1 MARKR
6 RTLTP
11 TQQEYRKQVRRIK
24 QFIRRAE
31 KRGYQFSEN
40 VLPQQPKRITKQ
52 SVERLRKLTPEQL
65 YKKAEYGGE
74 ATYGELVA
82 GTKGRELERKQSARK
97 AVETRKARQNLR
109 DYVSQEPIQSF
120 DYDLSDDFDTSY
132 DYADYYQPEE
142 VIDYLQDTNEP
153 DFEVKDRTNEVAT
166 FWEKTVISNYI
177 SKINDFNP
185 DARKMMR
192 DWILKLRQEMGD
204 KAVAKMVQEAQQAG
218 IGIERKDTYSTAKVQ
233 EYIGAMMD
241 YLPEAG
247 DFTKQEIMDA
257 LEYEESYESPS

>member
-6 RTLTP
+6 KTLTP
-11 TQQEYRKQVRRIK
+11 TQQAYKKQVRRIK

-40 VLPQQPKRITKQ
+40 VIPQQPKRITKK

-65 YKKAEYGGE
+65 YKKAEYGGQ
-74 ATYGELVA
+74 ATYGEVVT

-109 DYVSQEPIQSF
+109 DYVQQEPVQSF

-132 DYADYYQPEE
+132 DYTDYYQPEE

-153 DFEVKDRTNEVAT
+153 DFEVNNRTNEVAT

-204 KAVAKMVQEAQQAG
+204 KAVAKMVQDAQQAG

-257 LEYEESYESPS
+257 LEYEESYEPPF

>member
-6 RTLTP
+6 KTLTP
-11 TQQEYRKQVRRIK
+11 TQQAYRKQVRRIK

-31 KRGYQFSEN
+31 KRGYQFNEN

-74 ATYGELVA
+74 ATYGEVIE

-97 AVETRKARQNLR
+97 AVETRKARQALR
-109 DYVSQEPIQSF
+109 DISRQEQTYTPIPEEDTYY
-120 DYDLSDDFDTSY
+120 DYEGDYNELDFNVEDNYNEDTSFF
-132 DYADYYQPEE
+132 ERT
-142 VIDYLQDTNEP
+142 VISMYRAKLSEY
-153 DFEVKDRTNEVAT
+153 NEVASQRLLNW
-166 FWEKTVISNYI
+166 FDSVRAS
-177 SKINDFNP
+177 
-185 DARKMMR
+185 
-192 DWILKLRQEMGD
+192 QGD
-204 KAVAKMVQEAQQAG
+204 RATAQMIQKAQEAG
-218 IGIERKDTYSTAKVQ
+218 VGLERKESYDSNKVQ

-257 LEYEESYESPS
+257 LEYEESYEPPF